1 MTVVADAS
9 VLIGLSSIGELS
21 LLHIRFPE
29 GVLIP
34 PAVWREVVEQGQER
48 SGGREVAEA
57 AWIAVRTVTTLEI
70 VQLLQPELDEGETEA
85 IALAHQTDADVVLLD
100 ERDARRAAKRLG
112 LHVLGT
118 IGLLIWAKRTGN
130 IANLRDA
137 LNALRSQAKFRFSQQ
152 LYEQALHAVG
162 EE

>member
-1 MTVVADAS
+1 VTVVADAS

-34 PAVWREVVEQGQER
+34 PAVWREVVKQGQER

-57 AWIAVRTVTTLEI
+57 AWITVRAVTTLEI

-85 IALAHQTDADVVLLD
+85 IALAHQTGAEVVLLD

-130 IANLRDA
+130 ITSLRDA
-137 LNALRSQAKFRFSQQ
+137 LNALGSQANFRFSQQ